1 VDFSPDKPDK
11 IAWGITEIGTMTRHS
26 LIELEAVLAIV
37 RCGSF
42 RAAALELDMS
52 TTAISSAVGKL
63 ERNLA
68 VRLFNRTTRSV
79 SLTDAGRIFVAQIK
93 PALADIQNAMN
104 TARAHQE
111 TPSGTLRINAF
122 ATAAR
127 EIMAPLVLSYLQRY
141 PQVHIDIVTE
151 GRLVDVVA
159 AGFDLAVRSADL
171 VPTDAIAI
179 PLGQRRRMAVA
190 ASPAFFQNRPIP
202 QVPQDLRSYP
212 CVRVRLPD
220 GTLFRWRFEKGGEQ
234 LQLDV
239 EGPITLDEASL
250 ARIAVSN
257 GVGIGYFM
265 EADVREDI
273 AAGRLVRILD
283 DWTPPLVPLCLYY
296 YNRRNSSAA
305 FQAFIALARDYT
317 AGRLAQS

>member
-1 VDFSPDKPDK
+1 MS
-11 IAWGITEIGTMTRHS
+11 RHS

-42 RAAALELDMS
+42 RAAALELGIS
-52 TTAISSAVGKL
+52 TTAISNAVGKL
-63 ERNLA
+63 ERELA

-79 SLTDAGRIFVAQIK
+79 SLTHAGRIFVAQIK
-93 PALADIQNAMN
+93 PALEDIHKAMN
-104 TARAHQE
+104 SARSQQE

-127 EIMAPLVLSYLQRY
+127 EIMAPLVLVYLQRY

-159 AGFDLAVRSADL
+159 AGFDLGVRSADL

-179 PLGQRRRMAVA
+179 PLGEMRRMAVA
-190 ASPAFFQNRPIP
+190 ASATFFEGRPIP
-202 QVPQDLRSYP
+202 QMPQDLLTYP
-212 CVRVRLPD
+212 CVRVRLPN
-220 GTLFRWRFEKGGEQ
+220 GALFRWRFEKDGEE
-234 LQLDV
+234 LQIDV
-239 EGPITLDEASL
+239 HGPITLDEASL
-250 ARIAVSN
+250 ARIAVTN

-265 EADVREDI
+265 ESDVREDI

-283 DWTPPLVPLCLYY
+283 DWTPPVAPLCLYY
-296 YNRRNSSAA
+296 PNRRNSSAA
-305 FQAFIALARDYT
+305 FQAFIALARDFA
-317 AGRLAQS
+317 AGRLAQA

>member
-1 VDFSPDKPDK
+1 
-11 IAWGITEIGTMTRHS
+11 

-42 RAAALELDMS
+42 RAAALELGMS
-52 TTAISSAVGKL
+52 TTAISNAVGKL
-63 ERNLA
+63 ERELE

-79 SLTDAGRIFVAQIK
+79 SLTYAGRIFVAQIK
-93 PALADIQNAMN
+93 PALEGINKAMN
-104 TARAHQE
+104 TARSQQE

-127 EIMAPLVLSYLQRY
+127 EIMAPLVLTYLRRY

-171 VPTDAIAI
+171 LPSDAIAI
-179 PLGQRRRMAVA
+179 PLGQMRRMAVA
-190 ASPAFFQNRPIP
+190 ASPAFFENRPIP
-202 QVPQDLRSYP
+202 QVPQDLLSYP
-212 CVRVRLPD
+212 CVRGRLPD
-220 GTLFRWRFEKGGEQ
+220 GALLRWRFEKGGEEI
-234 LQLDV
+234 QLDV

-250 ARIAVSN
+250 ARIAAAN

-265 EADVREDI
+265 EADVRDDI
-273 AAGRLVRILD
+273 AAGRLIRILE

-305 FQAFIALARDYT
+305 FQAFIALARDSA
-317 AGRLAQS
+317 AGRLPRP

>member
-1 VDFSPDKPDK
+1 
-11 IAWGITEIGTMTRHS
+11 MTRHS
-26 LIELEAVLAIV
+26 PIELEAVLAIV

-42 RAAALELDMS
+42 RAAALDLGMS
-52 TTAISSAVGKL
+52 TTAISNAVGKL
-63 ERNLA
+63 ERELD

-79 SLTDAGRIFVAQIK
+79 SLTYAGRIFVAQIK
-93 PALADIQNAMN
+93 PALEGIQKAMN
-104 TARAHQE
+104 TARSQQE

-127 EIMAPLVLSYLQRY
+127 EIMAPLVLSYLKLY

-159 AGFDLAVRSADL
+159 AGFDLGVRSADL
-171 VPTDAIAI
+171 VPSDAIAI
-179 PLGQRRRMAVA
+179 PLGKMRRMAVA
-190 ASPAFFQNRPIP
+190 ASPPFFANRAIP
-202 QVPQDLRSYP
+202 QVPQDLLSYP
-212 CVRVRLPD
+212 CVRGRLPN
-220 GTLFRWRFEKGGEQ
+220 GALLRWRFEKEGEE

-250 ARIAVSN
+250 ARIAVAN

-265 EADVREDI
+265 ETDVREDI
-273 AAGRLVRILD
+273 AAGRLVRILE

-296 YNRRNSSAA
+296 SNRRNSSAA
-305 FQAFIALARDYT
+305 FQAFIALARDYA
-317 AGRLAQS
+317 AGRLAQP